1 MYKLKF
7 YFILSI
13 ILIFLSSC
21 NASKKNENE
30 ASYSCP
36 ELSTWA
42 LGPFVRANQNPVIS
56 PQSDSYFFCPMQQMK
71 IKWEESDAFN
81 PAATVK
87 DGKII
92 VLYRAEDNTSTGI
105 GSRTSRIGY
114 AESVN
119 GIHMT
124 KRSAPVLYPDND
136 DFKEMEWKGGCEDPR
151 VVMTEDGLY
160 VMLYTGWNRGN
171 EKGAK
176 KNPRLCVATSTDLI
190 AWTKHGLA
198 FGNAYNGR
206 FKDLDCKS
214 ASIVTKLKDSKIVT
228 QKVNGKYFMYWGE
241 RAICAAVSDDL
252 INWEPVLDEN
262 NNLLEIAKPRHGYF
276 DSRLTEC
283 GPPALMTEDGIV
295 LIYNGKN
302 GYKEERDPNYPAG
315 TYAAGQFLFDKGDPF
330 KVLDRLDK
338 PFFWPD
344 ADFEKSGQYPS
355 GTVFTEGLA
364 YLNGR
369 YYLYYGCADS
379 FVALATFDEKKN
391 N

>member
-1 MYKLKF
+1 MNKLKL
-7 YFILSI
+7 YL
-13 ILIFLSSC
+13 FLSATLAILGSC
-21 NASKKNENE
+21 DNSNKNKNN
-30 ASYSCP
+30 SYSP
-36 ELSTWA
+36 ESGLPSWA
-42 LGPFVRANQNPVIS
+42 LGPFIRAQNNPVIS
-56 PQSDSYFFCPMQQMK
+56 PQKSSEFFCPMQQMK

-119 GIHMT
+119 GIHMA
-124 KRSAPVLYPDND
+124 KRNSPVLYPDD
-136 DFKEMEWKGGCEDPR
+136 DNFKAMEWKGGCEDPR
-151 VVMTEDGLY
+151 VVMAEDGLY
-160 VMLYTGWNRGN
+160 VMLYTGWNRENGV
-171 EKGAK
+171 GAK
-176 KNPRLCVATSTDLI
+176 KNPRLCVATSIDLI
-190 AWTKHGLA
+190 NWTKHGLA
-198 FGNAYNGR
+198 FGKAYNGR

-214 ASIVTKLKDSKIVT
+214 ASIVTSLKDNKIVT
-228 QKVNGKYFMYWGE
+228 QKIDGKYFMYWGE
-241 RAICAAVSDDL
+241 RAVCAAISDDL
-252 INWEPVLDEN
+252 INWEPVLDDN

-315 TYAAGQFLFDKGDPF
+315 TYAAGQFLFDKNDPF

-344 ADFEKSGQYPS
+344 ADFEKSGQYPD